1 MERDSNLKPCPFCG
15 AIATSEVRITQM
27 GGDTDNVD
35 FSIVCSS
42 CGTYKTVRLKIAKTC
57 VFLDVERAMMGA
69 IEAWNR
75 RVNDGRSDKQTGP
88 A

>member
-1 MERDSNLKPCPFCG
+1 MTELKPCPFCG
-15 AIATSEVRITQM
+15 AIATSEVRVAQM

-57 VFLDVERAMMGA
+57 VFLTVEKAMIGA
-69 IEAWNR
+69 IEAWNSRAER
-75 RVNDGRSDKQTGP
+75 RTDERERT
-88 A
+88 